1 MINRAIIIAGNR
13 WGQRLREHL
22 NKPPLGVGNWLRQRS
37 RVLKDERA
45 KIVGL
50 VELRRRPCCLKLYRG
65 RPPGLQLLCLL
76 RLGRPMSTYRTGLK
90 LAAQGVPVPRPFSCV
105 IVFEG
110 VLLLTEGLP
119 QEGEYSRLWQAVPGR
134 EQALGMMRA
143 AGETIADLHGAG
155 YTHGDCKW
163 NNLVWSEQTCFLVD
177 LDGARRSR
185 FPAAR
190 RRARDIARFAVS
202 AEEAGVSTALLD
214 EFLDSYLRRSG
225 EDRDKLRKRMQPHL
239 TKLRH
244 RHRERYGVE
253 PQPLL

>member
-1 MINRAIIIAGNR
+1 VINRAIIIDGNR
-13 WGQRLREHL
+13 WGRRLREHL
-22 NKPPLGVGNWLRQRS
+22 SKPPLGVSNWLRQRS
-37 RVLKDERA
+37 RVIKDEPA
-45 KIVGL
+45 SIVGL
-50 VELRRRPCCLKLYRG
+50 VEMRRRLCCLKLYRG
-65 RPPGLQLLCLL
+65 RPPVLQLLCLL
-76 RLGRPMSTYRTGLK
+76 RLGRPMASYRTGLK
-90 LAAQGVPVPRPFSCV
+90 LAARGVPVPRPFSCV
-105 IVFEG
+105 LAFEG

-119 QEGEYSRLWQAVPGR
+119 EEGDYSRLWQAGPGR

-143 AGETIADLHGAG
+143 AGETIAGIHAAG

-177 LDGARRSR
+177 LDGARRPR
-185 FPAAR
+185 FGAAR

-202 AEEAGVSTALLD
+202 AEEAGVATALLD

-225 EDRDKLRKRMQPHL
+225 EDRDKLLKRMQPHL
-239 TKLRH
+239 TKLRN

>member
-1 MINRAIIIAGNR
+1 MINRTIIIDGKR
-13 WGQRLREHL
+13 WGRRLREHL
-22 NKPPLGVGNWLRQRS
+22 SKPPLGVGNWLRQRS
-37 RVLKDERA
+37 RVIKDEPA
-45 KIVGL
+45 SMVGL
-50 VELRRRPCCLKLYRG
+50 VEMRRRPCCLKLYRG
-65 RPPGLQLLCLL
+65 RPVVQLLCLL
-76 RLGRPMSTYRTGLK
+76 RLGRPMASYRTGLK

-105 IVFEG
+105 IAFEG

-119 QEGEYSRLWQAVPGR
+119 EAGDYNRLWQAGPGR
-134 EQALGMMRA
+134 EQSLGMMRA
-143 AGETIADLHGAG
+143 AGETIAGFHGAG

-177 LDGARRSR
+177 LDGARRR
-185 FPAAR
+185 PLFGAAR

-202 AEEAGVSTALLD
+202 AEEADVSTGLLD

-225 EDRDKLRKRMQPHL
+225 EDRDQLLKRMQPHL
-239 TKLRH
+239 TKLRN